1 MPDSADPL
9 DGWKLSEVL
18 EEPHHAKDDLYGLL
32 YLHVRQHLLKF
43 CERLHN
49 LKLDVSLFCMDAL
62 NLPSRLEEL
71 HDEKRYDRIE
81 VCP

>member
-18 EEPHHAKDDLYGLL
+18 EESHHAKDNLYGLL
-32 YLHVRQHLLKF
+32 YLYVRQHLLKF

-49 LKLDVSLFCMDAL
+49 LTLDVSLFCMDAL